1 MATYL
6 HQARRA
12 GLSRLDTKGSPYL
25 YILPFFLLFAAFGLF
40 PLLYTAYVSF
50 NDWDLLDSGSHRW
63 VGLANYREMLQD
75 AYFWNALGNTLSIW
89 VLSTVPQL
97 LAALWIAHL
106 LNHRLRARTALR
118 MGVLLPNVTSIVAVT
133 IVFTQL
139 FGRDFGMVNWALGL
153 VGIGPIDWQ
162 ANTWS
167 SHLAISFI
175 VAWRWTG
182 YNALIYL
189 ASMQAIPHHL
199 YEAADLDGASQ
210 AQQFRRIT
218 VPMLRPTIIFTTV
231 ISTIGGLQIM
241 AEPLLF
247 ASSQT
252 PTGGS
257 DRQFQTV
264 ALFMYEQG
272 FREFRF
278 GYASAVAWTLCLVI
292 AIFAIINFLL
302 TRRIAKDED

>member
-1 MATYL
+1 
-6 HQARRA
+6 
-12 GLSRLDTKGSPYL
+12 
-25 YILPFFLLFAAFGLF
+25 
-40 PLLYTAYVSF
+40 
-50 NDWDLLDSGSHRW
+50 
-63 VGLANYREMLQD
+63 
-75 AYFWNALGNTLSIW
+75 
-89 VLSTVPQL
+89 
-97 LAALWIAHL
+97 
-106 LNHRLRARTALR
+106 

-139 FGRDFGMVNWALGL
+139 FGRDFGMVNWVLGL
-153 VGIGPIDWQ
+153 LGAGPVDWQ

-167 SHLAISFI
+167 SHLAIAVI

-182 YNALIYL
+182 YNALIFL

-210 AQQFRRIT
+210 GQQFRRIT
-218 VPMLRPTIIFTTV
+218 VPMLRPTIIFTTL

-257 DRQFQTV
+257 DRQFQTI

-278 GYASAVAWTLCLVI
+278 GYASAVAWTLCLLIVVV
-292 AIFAIINFLL
+292 AVGNLLL
-302 TRRIAKDED
+302 TRRIADDED